1 MRSAALADQQ
11 DRDDHEHRV
20 PTAVETVVAAAA
32 SQVNQ
37 VRGAA
42 AADVTA
48 GAGAEEPV
56 HVAPAAAISCW
67 TARLNCQCVKSRC
80 VIATHRA
87 Y

>member
-11 DRDDHEHRV
+11 DGDGHEHRV
-20 PTAVETVVAAAA
+20 PIAVEAVVTAAA

-37 VRGAA
+37 SGVQQQPMIL
-42 AADVTA
+42 T

-67 TARLNCQCVKSRC
+67 AARALIVS
-80 VIATHRA
+80 A
-87 Y
+87 

>member
-11 DRDDHEHRV
+11 DGDGHEHRV
-20 PTAVETVVAAAA
+20 PIAVETVVAAAA

-42 AADVTA
+42 AADVTT

-67 TARLNCQCVKSRC
+67 TARAL
-80 VIATHRA
+80 IASA
-87 Y
+87 